1 MTENLKMH
9 VGVPRETVPGERRV
23 AATPDTVKRLLGL
36 GCSVN
41 IETGAGAAAG
51 CSDDDYAKAG
61 ASLVSGPADAYACDV
76 VLKVRAPQADEIGLL
91 KAGSTLFALVDP
103 WRNPLLQQLAGAG
116 IRLMAL
122 ELPPRI
128 TRAQSMDVLSS
139 QANIAGYGAVMLAAS
154 RYPRFFP
161 MLMTAAGTVK
171 AARVLVLGAGV
182 AGLQAISAARRMG
195 ASVEGFD
202 VRAAAREQVES
213 LGARFVSVDISAE
226 GQGGYASALD
236 EAAMERLRTG
246 LQPKIANADVVIAT
260 AQIPGKP
267 APLLVS
273 AAAVAAMRFGS
284 VLVDLAIVTGG
295 NVAGAQVGETCTGN
309 GALIIGEPN
318 MPSRYAADASALFA
332 RNLYNFIAALAV
344 DGRLDFTREPEIVG
358 PATVCNDGQIMFG
371 R

>member
-1 MTENLKMH
+1 MRI
-9 VGVPRETVPGERRV
+9 GVPREIVGGERRV
-23 AATPDTVKRLLGL
+23 GATPDTVKRFLGL
-36 GCSVN
+36 GCSVCV
-41 IETGAGAAAG
+41 EAGAGAASG
-51 CSDDDYAKAG
+51 CSDNDYAKVG
-61 ASLVSGPADAYACDV
+61 ASVVAHAGDAYASDV
-76 VLKVRAPQADEIGLL
+76 VLKVRSPQAQEIGFL
-91 KAGSTLFALVDP
+91 KPGSVVFALADP
-103 WRNPLLQQLAGAG
+103 WRNSLLEQLASAG

-202 VRAAAREQVES
+202 VRPAAREQVES
-213 LGARFVSVDISAE
+213 LGARFVSVDVAAE

-236 EAAMERLRTG
+236 EAAMERLRAG
-246 LQPKIANADVVIAT
+246 LLPKIAAADVVIAT

-273 AAAVAAMRFGS
+273 AEAVAAMRFGS
-284 VLVDLAIVTGG
+284 VLIDLAIGTGG
-295 NVAGAQVGETCTGN
+295 NVAGAQVGETVSNN
-309 GALIIGEPN
+309 GALIVGEPN

-332 RNLYNFIAALAV
+332 RNVFNFIAALAV

-358 PATVCNDGQIMFG
+358 PATICKDGQLLFG